1 MAAIDR
7 SIYESLI
14 LEQRGGGKTID
25 VRLGTVSFDYYEDI
39 FSPTVTA
46 TAVIVNTGTAIPNSD
61 SQGSAD
67 LYCMTPDGQ
76 MKSIYQGL
84 PLRGGERVLFK
95 VAGNSPNNPG
105 IDYATEDTLYVSN
118 IANVVSESQREML
131 VLNLTSREA
140 IINEIQSVT
149 KKYPTSSPISVSA
162 ENIIKEFLKPTKK
175 IEVDKTINT
184 YGFLGNSRK
193 PFSLLVNLASKAVP
207 ERSKKDAS
215 AGFVFFQTVEGLFFK
230 SLDVLIDKDPKA
242 TYTYTDVNQSRA
254 ARDNDFIILT
264 YSTNKNEKLIENLR
278 LGTYASERI
287 VFNPLTFETTFLDF
301 DKENYEKFL
310 PTLGDLDLTPP
321 VIVAGNAYIP
331 PVSSYKP
338 LPAPQPQDVPYV
350 IRYYPL
356 IDLGKS
362 PSRKV
367 ASILDVGTFDEDVS
381 IEKNAE
387 ALKYQSQT
395 LTRYNSLFVQ
405 VLTITVPS
413 NTNLKAGD
421 VIECQFPETST
432 SKKKGFDRAQ
442 SGLYMIK
449 ALCHHFDTNASYT
462 SMKLIRDTFSE

>member
-25 VRLGTVSFDYYEDI
+25 VRLGTVSVDYYEDI

-46 TAVIVNTGTAIPNSD
+46 TIVIVDTGTAIPGSD
-61 SQGSAD
+61 SQGNAD
-67 LYCMTPDGQ
+67 LVCMTPDGQ
-76 MKSIYQGL
+76 KQSIYQGL

-95 VAGNSPNNPG
+95 VAGNSPSNPG
-105 IDYATEDTLYVSN
+105 IDYSSGDTLYVSN
-118 IANVVSESQREML
+118 IANVISETQREVL

-140 IINEIQSVT
+140 IINETQSVT

-193 PFSLLVNLASKAVP
+193 PFSLLVSLASKAVP
-207 ERSKKDAS
+207 ELSEKDAT
-215 AGFVFFQTVEGLFFK
+215 AGYVFFQTAEGLFFK
-230 SLDVLIDKDPKA
+230 SIDELIKKGPKA
-242 TYTYTDVNQSRA
+242 TYTYTDVNQSRLT
-254 ARDNDFIILT
+254 RNNDYNILS

-278 LGTYASERI
+278 LGAYASKRV
-287 VFNPLTFETTFLDF
+287 VFDPYTFKVNFVDF
-301 DKENYEKFL
+301 GKEEYKKGLE
-310 PTLGDLDLTPP
+310 TLGATISPP
-321 VIVAGNAYIP
+321 VIVAGNSYIP
-331 PVSSYKP
+331 PISSYNSESQ
-338 LPAPQPQDVPYV
+338 AS
-350 IRYYPL
+350 L

-362 PSRKV
+362 PSRIV
-367 ASILDVGTFDEDVS
+367 TSILDRGSYDEDVS

-405 VLTITVPS
+405 ILTMTIPS
-413 NTNLKAGD
+413 NTNLRAGD
-421 VIECQFPETST
+421 VINCQFPKTTT
-432 SKKKGFDRAQ
+432 SKKKEFDQAQ

-449 ALCHHFDTNASYT
+449 ALCHHFDSNGSYT
-462 SMKLIRDTFSE
+462 SLKLIRDTFG